1 MFAVSV
7 LTLLSYHCYLVLSN
21 QSTLESHR
29 PPVFLGGPDKN
40 GFNLGRYQNFVE
52 IFGDNKAFWFLPV
65 FTSKGDGMEFPANSP
80 RYLIKNG
87 RAGHTND
94 IEQPSTR
101 SLGSGLSFPVRINDE
116 DRDDLLQRP
125 NFNWNQA
132 PPSDRNNYSFPP
144 LPTVRVENEQN
155 LI

>member
-1 MFAVSV
+1 MFSSTVKLGTNATSNS
-7 LTLLSYHCYLVLSN
+7 LLL
-21 QSTLESHR
+21 
-29 PPVFLGGPDKN
+29 F
-40 GFNLGRYQNFVE
+40 
-52 IFGDNKAFWFLPV
+52 
-65 FTSKGDGMEFPANSP
+65 
-80 RYLIKNG
+80 
-87 RAGHTND
+87 
-94 IEQPSTR
+94 